1 MIVCT
6 KCNQF
11 FHPKKNGVLVE
22 EGMPINNEQKRGE
35 GNWLP
40 YKLWMADLL
49 ECKGCGDTIIAGFS
63 YEPVSEHYMSNYNHQ
78 KERYGPVVSFVKD
91 CV

>member
-22 EGMPINNEQKRGE
+22 EGMPRDTDQKRGE
-35 GNWLP
+35 GHWLP
-40 YKLWMADLL
+40 YKLWQADLL
-49 ECKGCGDTIIAGFS
+49 ECKGCGTEIIAGFG
-63 YEPVSEHYMSNYNHQ
+63 YVPLSEHYMPDYNRV
-78 KERYGPVVSFVKD
+78 KERLGPVRSFVKD
-91 CV
+91 CI